1 MFSPKVIMRVKPA
14 LNCDLMPLPRVESC
28 MNDKTKSILITG
40 AASGIGRETALKLA
54 ARGHK
59 LALTSR
65 RAGLLQSLAEEC
77 TEAGAAGVHV
87 LPCDITLPRAAE
99 TMVNEA
105 AEKMEG
111 LDIVVHAAGVGLIR
125 SAADTS
131 DAEFSKVNNVNSRG
145 TFLVAQ
151 AACKIFAGQKSGQFI
166 TIPGILGRATMK
178 NAAAYIASKYAVT
191 GMIKAMAQ
199 EFQRMGVRFTLL
211 HFGGVDSPFWD
222 DLGMPVQRDKMI
234 PAGVAAD
241 YVLMAIDAPSHLVV
255 NELVVQPEVHQMGL

>member
-1 MFSPKVIMRVKPA
+1 MFGKPA
-14 LNCDLMPLPRVESC
+14 FKCDLMPIPHVMTC
-28 MNDKTKSILITG
+28 MNETTKSILITG

-59 LALTSR
+59 LTLTSR
-65 RAGLLQSLAEEC
+65 REGLLQSLAEEC
-77 TEAGAAGVHV
+77 TAAGAAAAHV

-99 TMVNEA
+99 SMVNAA
-105 AEKMEG
+105 AEMMG
-111 LDIVVHAAGVGLIR
+111 ALDVVVHAAGIGLIK
-125 SAADTS
+125 STADTT
-131 DAEFSKVNNVNSRG
+131 DAEFSKVINVNSRG

-222 DLGMPVQRDKMI
+222 DLGMAVQRDKMI
-234 PAGVAAD
+234 PADVAAD